1 MRSTGFYNNGEGL
14 SGVVNV
20 SELECRIS
28 IFEQKLKR
36 RARSSVRQSTWL
48 LTKLLKKGHFCKV
61 VERDQAAKGS
71 NPFEPVYMRG

>member
-1 MRSTGFYNNGEGL
+1 MRSTGFCNDGEGL

-20 SELECRIS
+20 SELERRIS
-28 IFEQKLKR
+28 IFEQRLKR

-48 LTKLLKKGHFCKV
+48 LAKLLKKEPFLQV

-71 NPFEPVYMRG
+71 NPFEPVYM